1 MALTHLYYL
10 PVITLFLCIVPYR
23 CSYYYCPQLPSL
35 HHDGNEAVIAQPY
48 HYVYIPTGN
57 AFYLNSS
64 FPTGTQHGTLCVNQ
78 IIEGVNEVI
87 KCTRYIPSL
96 GQSNLDDNF
105 RLSERNGYYMLFVK
119 SLKPYQNKVK
129 YIWWMY
135 GTNDVVTHT
144 TVESID
150 TDSKPWQITAEND
163 VTVSVYG
170 RLFHTK
176 ATEITLMNATSNTP
190 LTSAWLTDG
199 DAYRCHL
206 WKDELE
212 GDIALAANNDYFLIV
227 FNMSCVVSG
236 RYVLITTLEKD
247 EAEKIDINV
256 IVQGKQSANVVI
268 LEHPSNYGDTALIQ
282 CNVSSEIHGEPRW
295 TLNQK
300 RLQINGKSYLYPGPG
315 KTLRFDSFHLEYQ
328 GSYSCIIEEDCYIIE
343 SQPITLAVTS
353 AVDPSQLTSPHPL
366 NNNTAGTHSG
376 KEDTNVLIGVL
387 VSVIAGVLGIL
398 AIIAIYRCLKD
409 GGNVK
414 LCRRDY
420 QRQQQEEPQVGG
432 NVDEEEEM
440 NDVENVRFSHPIQEQ
455 SFVVYRKPSVV
466 KVAVEADS
474 YTSPNSD
481 NGPKEGVVEE
491 DAIASPL
498 QDSDTQVQGNS
509 KLKVR
514 KTSVDRRKFLE
525 EGYQNIQSPEVALV
539 NVNVNVKVD
548 GKGNNN
554 EKQPTKEESQDSVD
568 GPNKSLIDPF
578 LNFLLELSDDI
589 RDGELNKLKH
599 VLQMSVPKGIAE
611 AITEPYALFNK
622 MVELGVLKQTDTKVL
637 EEALTKIGRK
647 DLADRLSTWK

>member
-1 MALTHLYYL
+1 MAQTHLYHL
-10 PVITLFLCIVPYR
+10 PVISLLLCIVPCR

-64 FPTGTQHGTLCVNQ
+64 FPTGIQHGTLCVNQ
-78 IIEGVNEVI
+78 IIEGVDEVI

-144 TVESID
+144 TVENID

-163 VTVSVYG
+163 VIISVYG

-247 EAEKIDINV
+247 ESEKRDINV

-268 LEHPSNYGDTALIQ
+268 LEHPSNYGDSALIQ
-282 CNVSSEIHGEPRW
+282 CNVSWEIHREPRW
-295 TLNQK
+295 TLNQ
-300 RLQINGKSYLYPGPG
+300 RPLQINEERYLYTGPN
-315 KTLRFDSFHLEYQ
+315 KTLRFDSFYQEYQ
-328 GSYSCIIEEDCYIIE
+328 GSYSCIIEEDCHVIK

-353 AVDPSQLTSPHPL
+353 AVDSSLLISPHPM

-376 KEDTNVLIGVL
+376 KGDRDVIVIIYLMPVFAVLGVL
-387 VSVIAGVLGIL
+387 CIL
-398 AIIAIYRCLKD
+398 ATIAIYRCLKHGD
-409 GGNVK
+409 NIK
-414 LCRRDY
+414 LCRVDY
-420 QRQQQEEPQVGG
+420 QRQQQEEPQDGG

-440 NDVENVRFSHPIQEQ
+440 NDEENVRFSHLKQEQ
-455 SFVVYRKPSVV
+455 PAVVYRKPR
-466 KVAVEADS
+466 VATKPIVENYS
-474 YTSPNSD
+474 SEMQSPYSD
-481 NGPKEGVVEE
+481 NGLKERVVEE
-491 DAIASPL
+491 ASPI
-498 QDSDTQVQGNS
+498 QDSDKQPKQKVIPKTNQLDPEEIA
-509 KLKVR
+509 KLFSISDDLSADEGPRDDLAKSAVELAM
-514 KTSVDRRKFLE
+514 KDGCGCKIECFTSLSVDRVWEYRLNVAVFQRDQLDVLILSKLEQSEVLGDTIRGGKRERQYFNYTFVGQPVCEKAWRYIHSIAYRRK
-525 EGYQNIQSPEVALV
+525 
-539 NVNVNVKVD
+539 
-548 GKGNNN
+548 
-554 EKQPTKEESQDSVD
+554 
-568 GPNKSLIDPF
+568 
-578 LNFLLELSDDI
+578 
-589 RDGELNKLKH
+589 
-599 VLQMSVPKGIAE
+599 
-611 AITEPYALFNK
+611 
-622 MVELGVLKQTDTKVL
+622 
-637 EEALTKIGRK
+637 KI
-647 DLADRLSTWK
+647 